1 MRRVVLSGGGG
12 FVGKSLR
19 RHLDRS
25 GISYKMVSHNRIF
38 ESATDSEA
46 YKNLF
51 TELKLFKPDTFI
63 HLAWG
68 VQAKNWR
75 TAESQEEFIEAS
87 SKFLQLLRRLPI
99 EQTIGIGTCL
109 EYEPSALALS
119 ENSLEN
125 RSLQYTRDKLNMK
138 RVFQE
143 EAHLNGYVTTW
154 VRLFFVYGPNDLPT
168 RLIPQVL
175 GLTLQNLDIALE
187 NPYMELDYLH
197 VDDVSKALA
206 TIALRRFSGTINVGS
221 GNPITAF
228 EIAQQMHKL
237 AKSDSR
243 IIVDSNSDFP
253 KTGFVADN
261 SLLKSLGWELKIPME
276 DGLRQLQENTFS

>member
-19 RHLDRS
+19 RHLDGS
-25 GISYKMVSHNRIF
+25 GISYTTVSHNRIL
-38 ESATDSEA
+38 ESATNIEA
-46 YKNLF
+46 CENLF
-51 TELKLFKPDTFI
+51 VELKSFKPDTFI

-68 VQAKNWR
+68 VHAKNWR
-75 TAESQEEFIEAS
+75 IAESQEEFIEAS

-109 EYEPSALALS
+109 EYEPSSLALS

-125 RSLQYTRDKLNMK
+125 KSLQYTRDKLTMK
-138 RVFQE
+138 RAFQE

-154 VRLFFVYGPNDLPT
+154 VRLFFIYGPNDLPT
-168 RLIPQVL
+168 RLIPHIL
-175 GLTLQNLDIALE
+175 DLTVQNLDIVLE

-197 VDDVSKALA
+197 VDDVSSALA
-206 TIALRRFSGTINVGS
+206 TIALGRFGGTINVGS

-228 EIAQQMHKL
+228 EIAEHLHQS
-237 AKSDSR
+237 AKSESK
-243 IIVDSNSDFP
+243 IIVDSKSDFP

-261 SLLKSLGWELKIPME
+261 SLLKSLGWELQIPME

>member
-1 MRRVVLSGGGG
+1 VRRVVLSGGGG

-25 GISYKMVSHNRIF
+25 GIPYKMVSHNRIF
-38 ESATDSEA
+38 ESARDLEA
-46 YKNLF
+46 YENLF
-51 TELKLFKPDTFI
+51 AELKLFKPDTFI

-68 VQAKNWR
+68 VHAKNWK
-75 TAESQEEFIEAS
+75 TAESQEEFIVAS
-87 SKFLQLLRRLPI
+87 SKFLQLLGRLPI

-109 EYEPSALALS
+109 EYEPSALSLS

-125 RSLQYTRDKLNMK
+125 KSLQYTRDKLTMK

-143 EAHLNGYVTTW
+143 EAHLSGYLTTW
-154 VRLFFVYGPNDLPT
+154 VRLFFIYGPNDLPT
-168 RLIPQVL
+168 RLIPQIL
-175 GLTLQNLDIALE
+175 DLTLQNLDIALE
-187 NPYMELDYLH
+187 NPYMKLDYLH
-197 VDDVSKALA
+197 VDDVAKALSS
-206 TIALRRFSGTINVGS
+206 IALSRFSGTINVGS

-243 IIVDSNSDFP
+243 IIVDSKSDFP
-253 KTGFVADN
+253 KTGFLADN
-261 SLLKSLGWELKIPME
+261 SLLKSLGWELMIPME
-276 DGLRQLQENTFS
+276 DGLRQLQENIFS